1 MMNCHD
7 DLILDNQ
14 RLKAQALELARIVD
28 GLRRELA
35 EEKRGLKAESTPGL
49 RSAAGIAACAAPGQ
63 QIEHPCI
70 SHTSVHVS
78 AKTSADLANAIGKDC
93 WETPGVAFLGVSWA
107 TYRAMLDARPPFRDP
122 EFSRVLSDDL
132 QRYLSASGMPVFDDR
147 SRFSG
152 HPGTASDL
160 RTSKRSEEAA
170 QKAEKKAFRFLNVIV
185 DNIPTAFQLTSV
197 QDGFRVV
204 TWNKAAQDLYGL
216 TREETIGRTMHDLW
230 PKVDADRMHAADLE
244 LVAGGVMQEFPDCI
258 AHTKKRGAV
267 HVHMRKLPL
276 KDASGAVTHILLT
289 AVDITDRLAA
299 ETRLHQS
306 QALFHSLTHLSSDWY
321 WEIDEQYRFTEVSA
335 GWSDQLTGLA
345 GDYIGKT
352 RWELDDTSRNHAAW
366 ALHRAQLEK
375 REAFRSFEYERVDKH
390 GKLVVICIS
399 GHPVVDANGKF
410 TGYRG
415 VGTDVSVRKQGEM
428 ALRNSEARFRGVVA
442 ALAEGVVLRDAN
454 GLIVDCNASAERIL
468 GRTLDQMK
476 GRLAVAPDW
485 KITREDGSLMPESER
500 PIVAAMQTGLAQ
512 SNVAVHCRKPDGS
525 DFWALVNVQPLLDE
539 FTSSPS
545 GFVCTLTDITQRKR
559 AKMEIMRLK
568 VNLEHRV
575 QRRTAQLEIA
585 NKDLEAFSYSVAHDL
600 RSPLNTISGFSA
612 LLQKMLPSDSGERTR
627 HYLARIQNAARHM
640 GELTDGLLSLAHLSR
655 TMLTWSTV
663 DVSALANTVI
673 QECTERDAARVA
685 HVTVQ
690 PGLLARADASL
701 LRQVLENLIANA
713 WKFTSKKPCAEI
725 SVGQQLGADLQRV
738 YFVKDNGAGFDMAYA
753 GKLFGSF
760 ERLHSTEEFAGSGI
774 GLATVKRIITR
785 HGGKIWAASSVDE
798 GSTFYFTLG
807 SDHASAMPGEGYP
820 DEDPGMERI
829 SSPGSCHLLQGE
841 TDASTDAFMVSDEQ
855 FLHAFEH
862 AAIGMTLTAVDQ
874 RELKVNKA
882 FCRMLGY
889 PEAELLMR
897 TVQDITHPDDVQE
910 DVRQSQRAFAGE
922 IEAYQRE
929 KRYIHKSGRI
939 VWAYLSCYLVRDVDR
954 RPLHFISQIQDI
966 TERKQAEQLLQV
978 NEERFRALA
987 ALTSDWFW
995 EQDENFRFVQIP
1007 GETTHPAG
1015 VGWSTMIGKTRWELN
1030 HLDMDDSVWAAHKAQ
1045 LERHEV
1051 FRDFKTTHID
1061 VNGQIYHWHI
1071 SGMPVFDA
1079 SGRFTGYRGIG
1090 RNATEPHGQSL
1101 IDGTATPDPVLN
1113 YGVD

>member
-1 MMNCHD
+1 MNSFD

-14 RLKAQALELARIVD
+14 RLKAQVLELARVVD

-35 EEKRGLKAESTPGL
+35 EKKRGL
-49 RSAAGIAACAAPGQ
+49 R
-63 QIEHPCI
+63 
-70 SHTSVHVS
+70 
-78 AKTSADLANAIGKDC
+78 
-93 WETPGVAFLGVSWA
+93 A
-107 TYRAMLDARPPFRDP
+107 TLDARPPFQDP
-122 EFSRVLSDDL
+122 ECCRELSEDL
-132 QRYLSASGMPVFDDR
+132 HRYLLASGMPAFDDQG
-147 SRFSG
+147 RFSER
-152 HPGTASDL
+152 PGTASDL
-160 RTSKRSEEAA
+160 STSKRSEEAA
-170 QKAEKKAFRFLNVIV
+170 QKAFRFLNVMV

-197 QDGFRVV
+197 QDGYRVI
-204 TWNKAAQDLYGL
+204 TSNKAAQDLYGL
-216 TREETIGRTMHDLW
+216 TREETIGRTLHDLW
-230 PKVDADRMHAADLE
+230 PKADADRMHAADLE
-244 LVAGGVMQEFPDCI
+244 LVAGGVVQEFPDCI
-258 AHTKKRGAV
+258 IQTKNRGAV
-267 HVHMRKLPL
+267 HVHMCKLPL
-276 KDASGAVTHILLT
+276 KNASGAVTHILLI
-289 AVDITDRLAA
+289 ADRLAA
-299 ETRLHQS
+299 EARLHQT
-306 QALFHSLTHLSSDWY
+306 QELIHLSSDWY
-321 WEIDEQYRFTEVSA
+321 WEIDDQYRFTEVSA
-335 GWSDQLTGLA
+335 GWSDQLAGLA

-352 RWELDDTSRNHAAW
+352 LWELDDTSRNTAAW
-366 ALHRAQLEK
+366 TLHRAQLEK
-375 REAFRSFEYERVDKH
+375 RQAFRSFEYERRDKH
-390 GKLVVICIS
+390 GKLMVICIS
-399 GHPVVDANGKF
+399 GHPVADLSGKF

-415 VGTDVSVRKQGEM
+415 VATDVSVRRQAEI
-428 ALRNSEARFRGVVA
+428 ALKESQARFRGVVA
-442 ALAEGVVLRDAN
+442 ALAEGVILRDAN
-454 GLIVDCNASAERIL
+454 GLIVDCNVSAERIL
-468 GRTLDQMK
+468 GLTLAQMK
-476 GRLAVAPDW
+476 GRLAIAPDW
-485 KITREDGSLMPESER
+485 QVTREDGSLVPEGEQ

-512 SNVAVHCRKPDGS
+512 SNVVIHCRKPDGG
-525 DFWALVNVQPLLDE
+525 DFWAMVNVQPLLDE
-539 FTSSPS
+539 FTGNPS
-545 GFVCTLTDITQRKR
+545 GFACTITDITQSKR

-612 LLQKMLPSDSGERTR
+612 LLQKTLPSDSGERAR
-627 HYLARIQNAARHM
+627 HYLDRIQNAARHM

-673 QECTERDAARVA
+673 QECTESDAARVA

-690 PGLLARADASL
+690 PGLLVRADASL

-738 YFVKDNGAGFDMAYA
+738 YFVKDNGAGFDMASA

-760 ERLHSTEEFAGSGI
+760 ERLHSSEEFAGSGI

-785 HGGKIWAASSVDE
+785 HGGKIWASSSVGE

-807 SDHASAMPGEGYP
+807 SDQAGAMSGKGDP
-820 DEDPGMERI
+820 DEDSGVAR
-829 SSPGSCHLLQGE
+829 SASPDACHLPQSE
-841 TDASTDAFMVSDEQ
+841 TDAPTDAFMVSDEQ

-862 AAIGMTLTAVDQ
+862 TAIAMTLTAIDQ
-874 RELKVNKA
+874 RGLKVNNA

-889 PEAELLMR
+889 SKAELLVC
-897 TVQDITHPDDVQE
+897 TVQDITHPDDLLE
-910 DVRQSQRAFAGE
+910 DVRQNQRALAGT
-922 IEAYQRE
+922 IDAYQRE
-929 KRYIHKSGRI
+929 KRYTHQSGRI

-966 TERKQAEQLLQV
+966 TERKQAEQLLQM
-978 NEERFRALA
+978 NEEHFRALT

-1007 GETTHPAG
+1007 GKTTHPAG
-1015 VGWSTMIGKTRWELN
+1015 VDWTTIIGKTRWEL
-1030 HLDMDDSVWAAHKAQ
+1030 HYLAMDDSVWTAHKAQ

-1061 VNGQIYHWHI
+1061 VHGQLHHWLI

-1090 RNATEPHGQSL
+1090 RDATQRHGQPL
-1101 IDGTATPDPVLN
+1101 IDGATTPDPIFEFSGRLTASAALPSNDVQT
-1113 YGVD
+1113 G